1 MHQKAIKLN
10 NVGHIK
16 VTTVLITELPA
27 LRAKIKTNTFT
38 LLLLVLM
45 SLPFNHLPYL
55 IAAII
60 NVNIQV
66 GNLW

>member
-1 MHQKAIKLN
+1 MHQKAIELN
-10 NVGHIK
+10 NVGHIF
-16 VTTVLITELPA
+16 ITELPA
-27 LRAKIKTNTFT
+27 LIEQKSKQTLFT
-38 LLLLVLM
+38 LLLLVSM

>member
-1 MHQKAIKLN
+1 MHQKTIELN
-10 NVGHIK
+10 IVGHIK
-16 VTTVLITELPA
+16 ILITELPA
-27 LRAKIKTNTFT
+27 LVEQKSKQTLFT
-38 LLLLVLM
+38 LLLRVSM